1 MGKLKPSSTA
11 PRILANIRIPETTL
25 DALQDTKYL
34 TMAAS
39 GLESLA

>member
-11 PRILANIRIPETTL
+11 PQILTNIQILETTL